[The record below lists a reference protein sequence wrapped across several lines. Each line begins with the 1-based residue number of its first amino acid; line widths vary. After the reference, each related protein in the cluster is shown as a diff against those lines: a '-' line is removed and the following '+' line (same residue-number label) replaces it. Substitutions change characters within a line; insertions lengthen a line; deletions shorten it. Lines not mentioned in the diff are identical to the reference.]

1 MNYDPNSDQEKQ
13 INPEEATEL
22 TDHSQ
27 NPSSEP
33 EAPVFEDQTVSQEE
47 MPQEP
52 DFFGAF
58 SNHAPEE
65 EWVPD
70 TPYRGRFSARPAEE
84 APEGFEPEQPET
96 AEFQQPDMPDQPE
109 TSSGEVPYPT
119 QEQKYPA
126 EEAEYP
132 SEPAETGYTDAYG
145 EVPPQEPISPYPSA
159 YEEEQTPAPSGP
171 EHPRRRAIKKGRPRR
186 NKGEGLFGIPNLL
199 ATGVWIALTL
209 LISVTLGRMI
219 WVCAAEVLAF
229 GREDKSV
236 TITVYETDT
245 IDDITKKLARAELI
259 HYPGL
264 FKLYAQFAV
273 DEGDIHPG
281 MWDLNTKYDYHA
293 LVKMMSPSS
302 SRSTVKVMIPEG
314 YSCRQIFALLEENK
328 VCTVQDIAS
337 YAAYGELNDYWFLE
351 GVVRGDKYCLEG
363 FLFPDTY
370 EFYQNDTP
378 KSVLTKMLNNFDNR
392 FDEDMRGKIQTL
404 NAHLTDLMRRDGKT
418 QDYIDSHLFT
428 VRDVVNVASM
438 IEKET
443 SSAQEGYTIASV
455 IYNRLFCWQGNP
467 AYLNIDATIIYAL
480 EGKTDLTAEDLR
492 VNSPYNTYLNI
503 GLTPGPISNP
513 GLSSLEAALEPADT
527 NYYYYVL
534 DPTAGSHIFATTQAE
549 HDANRAKVGG

>member
-22 TDHSQ
+22 TDNSQ
-27 NPSSEP
+27 DPSSEP

-70 TPYRGRFSARPAEE
+70 TLYRGRFSARPAEE
-84 APEGFEPEQPET
+84 APEGFEPDQPET

-259 HYPGL
+259 HYPEL
-264 FKLYAQFAV
+264 FKLYASFAV
-273 DEGDIHPG
+273 DEGEIKPG
-281 MWDLNTKYDYHA
+281 QWELNTKYDYHA
-293 LVKMMSPSS
+293 LVRMMSPSS
-302 SRSTVKVMIPEG
+302 TRSVVTVTIPEG
-314 YSCRQIFALLEENK
+314 YTCRQIFALLEDNK
-328 VCTVQDIAS
+328 VCTAQDMES
-337 YAAYGELNDYWFLE
+337 YAAGGELDAYWFLE
-351 GVVRGDKYCLEG
+351 NVGRGDKYCLEG

-378 KSVLTKMLNNFDNR
+378 RNVLQRMLNNFENK
-392 FDEDMRGKIQTL
+392 FDEDLQWKVQTL
-404 NAHLTDLMRRDGKT
+404 NAHLTDLMRRNGSG
-418 QDYIDSHLFT
+418 QEYIDSHQFT
-428 VRDVVNVASM
+428 VKDVINVASM

-455 IYNRLFCWQGNP
+455 IYNRLFCWGANP
-467 AYLNIDATIIYAL
+467 AYLNIDATIVYAL
-480 EGKTDLTAEDLR
+480 GGKTDLTAEDLR
-492 VNSPYNTYLNI
+492 VDSPYNTYTNI

-513 GLSSLEAALEPADT
+513 GLASIKAALEPADT
-527 NYYYYVL
+527 NYYFYVL
-534 DPTAGSHIFATTQAE
+534 DPSVGSHHFSTTQAE
-549 HDANRAKVGG
+549 HEAFRATLGG